1 MTGICNHNF
10 TQSWRFNCFSLDN
23 FSVIITSVGDNMS
36 NEYVLIQA
44 QGDGFGQIAV
54 SNNVINHIVEITVG
68 ENEFIYFDESV
79 KKSLNVKNKDEGL
92 FIDIKVRIQYGQNVD
107 KICKKLQEELQRSLE
122 LMVEYRNSIINIHVA
137 GFRFK

>member
-1 MTGICNHNF
+1 MKGSFLKHKF
-10 TQSWRFNCFSLDN
+10 FSLSF
-23 FSVIITSVGDNMS
+23 FSVIMSLVGDNMS

-54 SNNVINHIVEITVG
+54 SNNVINHIVEITMD

-79 KKSLNVKNKDEGL
+79 KKSLNVTNKEGL
-92 FIDIKVRIQYGQNVD
+92 FIDLKVRIQYGQNVD
-107 KICKKLQEELQRSLE
+107 KICKKLQEDLQRSIE
-122 LMVEYRNSIINIHVA
+122 LMVEYKNSVINLNVV

>member
-1 MTGICNHNF
+1 
-10 TQSWRFNCFSLDN
+10 
-23 FSVIITSVGDNMS
+23 MS